1 MKCGEERCFGSMND
15 MKRVCEHL
23 TVDELLCQLA
33 EEAAELGK
41 AAMKLRRAR
50 TGDNP
55 TPVTREQVERNLVE
69 EVFDLEMVLTAIGF
83 YEDYGCQCP
92 ERKFHF
98 NRKFARWAGRLENG
112 K

>member
-1 MKCGEERCFGSMND
+1 MNN
-15 MKRVCEHL
+15 MEKVCKYL

-33 EEAAELGK
+33 EEAAELGQ

-55 TPVTREQVERNLVE
+55 TPVTREQAERNLVE

-83 YEDYGCQCP
+83 YEDYGCRSG
-92 ERKFHF
+92 ERKLHF
-98 NRKFARWAGRLENG
+98 IRKFKRWAERLEDRT
-112 K
+112 

>member
-1 MKCGEERCFGSMND
+1 MNN
-15 MKRVCEHL
+15 MEKVCKYL

-33 EEAAELGK
+33 EEAAELGQ

-55 TPVTREQVERNLVE
+55 TPVMREQAERNLVE

-83 YEDYGCQCP
+83 YEDYGRQCG
-92 ERKFHF
+92 ERALHRKE
-98 NRKFARWAGRLENG
+98 KFARWAERLEN
-112 K
+112 KHEQTW